1 MSATA
6 KYAGAIGVAAVAV
19 ALRWALIPWL
29 GSDTPFATVIAA
41 TAIAVWMGGWGP
53 ALVAAIVGFVGTGL
67 VIGRPL
73 GTLPTNRVHT
83 LIGIILYSATCAL
96 IIGLGEGMRRTRDA
110 YRRAQERFLRSQKP
124 PSRVTVC

>member
-1 MSATA
+1 MGRAYHARPARCRAVIPGNAVIAGRMSATA
-6 KYAGAIGVAAVAV
+6 KYAGAIGVAAAAV

-53 ALVAAIVGFVGTGL
+53 AVVAAITGFIGTGL

-73 GTLPTNRVHT
+73 G
-83 LIGIILYSATCAL
+83 
-96 IIGLGEGMRRTRDA
+96 
-110 YRRAQERFLRSQKP
+110 
-124 PSRVTVC
+124 